1 MECKRLSNQKLLS
14 VIIPVYNV
22 EKYIGECL
30 ESIITQSYQNIEI
43 ICVDD
48 CSPDNSH
55 TIIKQYAEKD
65 DRIKYIKH
73 NENLFQGGAR
83 NTGIKNAEGYYV
95 TFIDSDDYLLHK
107 DCYLQSIKLLE
118 ESNADISIFSFSELK
133 NNKMDNYKLSSS
145 ILGVHNLNKDNFT
158 KVHCSPCNKVF
169 KLNDLKEKS
178 IYFPEKIKFEDEA
191 FWYKY
196 VAALSPKAV
205 VTNKYYYLYRI
216 HSSSTMGNRNKYI
229 YDYLDVALDILN
241 YLDKINKKDYFQ
253 AHILNLLYSPAVSEV
268 IYELNDEDVIKIGE
282 KFKKILEKTGY
293 DYNAINERVG
303 ACIYAY
309 FINDKLIRENY
320 LKTVDVLKPIK
331 YKIIKPNKKIYKLK
345 REVNRILNQ
354 IGIK

>member
-1 MECKRLSNQKLLS
+1 MSNNKLLS

-43 ICVDD
+43 ICIDD

-55 TIIKQYAEKD
+55 TIIKQYAKKD

-73 NENLFQGGAR
+73 EQNKGLGGSR
-83 NTGIKNAEGYYV
+83 NTGIKNAKGDYV
-95 TFIDSDDYLLHK
+95 VFIDSDDFIADK
-107 DCYLQSIKLLE
+107 FCYEKAILLLE
-118 ESNADISIFSFSELK
+118 KYNANISIFSFFELK
-133 NNKMDNYKLSSS
+133 GEIRKNYKLSSS

-158 KVHCSPCNKVF
+158 KVHCSACNKVF
-169 KLNDLKEKS
+169 RVKDIVANGLK
-178 IYFPEKIKFEDEA
+178 FPEKLKFEDEA

-196 VAALSPKAV
+196 VATINPKV
-205 VTNKYYYLYRI
+205 VVENNYAYAYRMHGGSI
-216 HSSSTMGNRNKYI
+216 MHNRNKYI

-268 IYELNDEDVIKIGE
+268 IYELRDEDVIKIGE

-293 DYNAINERVG
+293 DYNHINERVG

-309 FINDKLIRENY
+309 FIKDKLIRENY